1 LSNLVSGQFL
11 AENQGNDMQ
20 SLNSARTTHSNNLSK
35 LLLAAVLGLSLGI
48 PSVSTA
54 ANESEAATS
63 AVVIVRVAK
72 PWYAPKAAV
81 VSKMRDTIDQYSNI
95 PGLAFKA
102 FSFERQSGDYG
113 GIYLWKDQSSAQNW
127 FNREWFDRVK
137 RERGSEAFVRTFSA
151 PLAID
156 NTPGGTPA
164 NPDSAT
170 VATLVEIP
178 IPASISVDQ
187 VVAGFKDA
195 IPTYLGV
202 PGLLRKYFI
211 SSDKGTFGGV
221 YLWKDEA
228 SANAWFTQAWKDRV
242 AKTYGQPAKIEWFDT
257 PILTPSKDSKNIL
270 RPAIFFQAK

>member
-1 LSNLVSGQFL
+1 
-11 AENQGNDMQ
+11 MQ
-20 SLNSARTTHSNNLSK
+20 SLELARITFGGNIPK
-35 LLLAAVLGLSLGI
+35 LLAATVLCLSVGI

-54 ANESEAATS
+54 ANESEAATP

-72 PWYAPKAAV
+72 PWYAPRSAV
-81 VSKMRDTIDQYSNI
+81 VGKMRDTIDQYSNT

-127 FNREWFDRVK
+127 FNKEWFDRVK
-137 RERGSEAFVRTFSA
+137 RERGSDAYVRTFSA
-151 PLAID
+151 PVAID

-170 VATLVEIP
+170 VATLVEIT
-178 IPASISVDQ
+178 IPASISMDK
-187 VVAGFKDA
+187 VVSGFKEA
-195 IPTYLGV
+195 VPTYQSV

-211 SSDKGTFGGV
+211 TSDKGTFGGV

-228 SANAWFTQAWKDRV
+228 SANAWFSQAWKDRV
-242 AKTYGQPAKIEWFDT
+242 AKTYGQAAKIEWFDT
-257 PILTPSKDSKNIL
+257 PILTPSKDSKNSL
-270 RPAIFFQAK
+270 SPSVFYQAK